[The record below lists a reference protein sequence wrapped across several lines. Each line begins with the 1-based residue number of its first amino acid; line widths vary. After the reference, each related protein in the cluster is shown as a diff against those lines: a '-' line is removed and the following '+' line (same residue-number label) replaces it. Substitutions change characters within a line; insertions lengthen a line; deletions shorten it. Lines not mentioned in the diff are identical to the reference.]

1 MIIGFPVPQT
11 IDVTLPCTSG
21 QDGNKKACILQV
33 LGQFNFYVGLEITL
47 TQGHFIKGSLRIRV
61 EDKEV
66 EELVLV
72 RYLGHVCLPGHM
84 WPKLARSYCGLN
96 LKLLKV

>member
-33 LGQFNFYVGLEITL
+33 LGQFNFYVGLEITF
-47 TQGHFIKGSLRIRV
+47 TQGHIIKGSLRIGV
-61 EDKEV
+61 EDREV

-72 RYLGHVCLPGHM
+72 RYIGHV
-84 WPKLARSYCGLN
+84 LARSY
-96 LKLLKV
+96 VA

>member
-47 TQGHFIKGSLRIRV
+47 TQGHIIKGSLRIRV

-66 EELVLV
+66 AEECNELVL
-72 RYLGHVCLPGHM
+72 
-84 WPKLARSYCGLN
+84 ARLYVPWTLTS
-96 LKLLKV
+96 KSILL